1 MLASMGMTDAF
12 TDKADFSALGY
23 SENGTITI
31 SRVLHR
37 THITVDANGT
47 KAGAATA
54 VELKD
59 GAAMP
64 ENPREVL
71 LNRPFVY
78 LIVQR
83 ATGLPV
89 FIGTVMDTT
98 RPGG

>member
-1 MLASMGMTDAF
+1 
-12 TDKADFSALGY
+12 
-23 SENGTITI
+23 
-31 SRVLHR
+31 
-37 THITVDANGT
+37 
-47 KAGAATA
+47 
-54 VELKD
+54 
-59 GAAMP
+59 MP